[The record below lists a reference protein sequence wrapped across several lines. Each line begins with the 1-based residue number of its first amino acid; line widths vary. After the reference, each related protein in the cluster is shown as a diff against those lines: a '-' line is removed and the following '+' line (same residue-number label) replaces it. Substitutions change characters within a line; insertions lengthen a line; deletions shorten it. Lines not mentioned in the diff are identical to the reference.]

1 MKDVYVNGL
10 TGEPY
15 YVSPEHQLD
24 NVKSKNTSANSKSWL
39 TLDKVILLG
48 ASIIGSTIGTMIGI
62 MLCSLIR

>member
-15 YVSPEHQLD
+15 YVSPEHQPD
-24 NVKSKNTSANSKSWL
+24 DVKSKSASANSKNWL

-48 ASIIGSTIGTMIGI
+48 ASIIGSTIGTMVGI